1 MADRDAGSGTGTL
14 FFAFAPW
21 IIFDVVAGPSTWGY
35 AALAGLIAAVVLTM
49 PDLRRGQVNVLNVAG
64 LLFFAVVSVLALVLD
79 RSQGDWLEEYAQVIS
94 SGFIA
99 LVAFVSLAFDPFTA
113 QYARQST
120 PEQVWDTPR
129 FKKANRVL
137 TLVWACV
144 FAVIALLGW
153 LALRFTSGDDW
164 LNWVIPV
171 ALIVLAVRFT
181 RNYAARKRG

>member
-1 MADRDAGSGTGTL
+1 MADRDAGPGNGSL

-35 AALAGLIAAVVLTM
+35 AALAGLIASVVLTV
-49 PDLRRGQVNVLNVAG
+49 PDIRRGQVNVLNAAG
-64 LLFFAVVSVLALVLD
+64 LVFFAVVSILALVWD
-79 RSQGDWLEEYAQVIS
+79 RGQGIWLEEYAQVIS
-94 SGFIA
+94 SGLIA
-99 LVAFVSLAFDPFTA
+99 LVAFASLAFDPFTA
-113 QYARQST
+113 QYARKST

-137 TLVWACV
+137 TLLWACV

-153 LALRFTSGDDW
+153 LALRFTSADDW

-181 RNYAARKRG
+181 RDYAAHQRG